1 MTKRIHER
9 GFSLTE
15 LMVALVVMAIV
26 TTQLLLSYSNQHR
39 NAIEQEFVVESQEE
53 ARLLT
58 DLALSDLRLAGFMV
72 PREAGVGSIDG
83 GNAAA
88 DLLCMSDP
96 AAVDAAVLPGAT
108 SRFDGANTQAALGG
122 NASSVSLSVG
132 SMDIDADGD
141 VDFVVDGGL
150 LISADGLVHCAVID
164 AVAGGAVSFSPPTP
178 AGFAAPAGGATVV
191 PALVYQ
197 VNGTRLTRNRT
208 VLSDQ
213 VEDLQVEFGV
223 DIDNNGVVENAEFP
237 IHDLNGQ
244 DLLLVRSARVHV
256 TTRTLNG
263 EPDFSGDFAAV
274 ANRAA
279 GAADNFKRRRVSAD
293 ALLRNLR

>member
-1 MTKRIHER
+1 MTTREYAR

-15 LMVALVVMAIV
+15 LMVALVVMAVV
-26 TTQLLLSYSNQHR
+26 TAQLLVSYSNQHR
-39 NAIEQEFVVESQEE
+39 NAIEQEYVVESQEE

-58 DLALSDLRLAGFMV
+58 DLILSDLRLAGFMV

-83 GNAAA
+83 GGAAS

-96 AAVDAAVLPGAT
+96 SIVDAAVLTGVT
-108 SRFDGANTQAALGG
+108 SRFDGASTTANLGAG
-122 NASSVSLSVG
+122 ASSVALSAGSL
-132 SMDIDADGD
+132 DIDADGD
-141 VDFVVDGGL
+141 DDFAVGAGV
-150 LISADGLVHCAVID
+150 LISTTGRVHCGVID
-164 AVAGGAVSFSPPTP
+164 GIAGTTISFSPPTP
-178 AGFAAPAGGATVV
+178 GGFNAPAGDTIVV

-197 VNGTRLTRNRT
+197 VNGTRLTRNLT

-223 DIDNNGVVENAEFP
+223 DVDANGVVENAEFP

-244 DLLLVRSARVHV
+244 DLLLLRNARVHV
-256 TTRTLNG
+256 TTRTLRP
-263 EPDFSGDFAAV
+263 EPDFTGGFAAV

-279 GAADNFKRRRVSAD
+279 GAVDNFKRRRVSAD
-293 ALLRNLR
+293 AVLRNLR